1 MKYWVY
7 INDKVDGP
15 YEGEK
20 LATLQGFTPDTL
32 ICSETDASSG
42 QQAWAKASEVFDFEP
57 SVGAQIASSMGTDL
71 LLQKLEAI
79 TVEMNQL
86 QLKLDSME
94 TNMQERINQA
104 LEEQRAQFVSAQNNA
119 QNAKKEEPFKELP
132 PMAEEHI
139 GEGTP
144 SDVAPNEEE
153 ELVIRSA
160 LDSLYNAK
168 LIKENEVDEKE
179 NTFQDL
185 LTPQQAKDLAA
196 EAEKNVAKENPTS
209 QEDKDNLLNEL
220 ASLPKEDVVDQIIKE
235 KEADSKGV
243 SAAEAAALG
252 AVAGAGLASLA
263 AATGSDTSSNDLRDV
278 QGESFQIAPDKNDP
292 SHVENVL
299 PANKMPED
307 VNLAAREDTL
317 MPGIETSD
325 LTPTNQTQN
334 SQEDDNENTLQELV
348 PGAKVENS
356 ENALVTEKDLQD
368 AFSEKIVNPAD
379 DLLVPF
385 SEAEF
390 SSQAETDHFATQ
402 VTAIP
407 NSKNSSELTE
417 IELKEGA
424 TYLISDFVPPAQVST
439 EKNLETTQTKTE
451 KAKED
456 TEGIQDMLTAAT
468 EEEKSKAANMDI
480 ASTLQQTNT
489 GKRGASFDIKTVPM
503 VQEPNQSERLHVE
516 GLEDDVNAQHDIKPA
531 DKTSSGL
538 AKKIVLT
545 LVTLLLLL
553 IAYVVLAFMQKLP
566 PQFNILVKEKAA
578 PVAAAQMQEILP
590 TAAVQEEQATDPM
603 ATMLEEVQQH
613 ILPNGVPLKV
623 FIETRHPSISTDLI
637 TWDVSNAV
645 EPDNYSVLVKVP
657 PENPQSFKMSYR
669 FNYNAV
675 TKSLDPTTSDAKNL
689 LEAATST
696 ASTLPAGL

>member
-20 LATLQGFTPDTL
+20 LATLPGFTPDTL
-32 ICSETDASSG
+32 ICSETDAASG
-42 QQAWAKASEVFDFEP
+42 QQAWAKASEIFDFEP
-57 SVGAQIASSMGTDL
+57 SVGAQISSSIGTDL

-79 TVEMNQL
+79 TVEMGQL

-119 QNAKKEEPFKELP
+119 QQSPKEEPFKELP

-139 GEGTP
+139 GEEASSNTA
-144 SDVAPNEEE
+144 SSEEE

-196 EAEKNVAKENPTS
+196 EAEKNAAQKDQS
-209 QEDKDNLLNEL
+209 DQQDKDNLLNEL

-252 AVAGAGLASLA
+252 AVAGVGLASLA
-263 AATGSDTSSNDLRDV
+263 AATGSDTSSDNLQDLK
-278 QGESFQIAPDKNDP
+278 GGSFQITPDKNDP
-292 SHVENVL
+292 SHVENVQ

-307 VNLAAREDTL
+307 VNLTTREDTL
-317 MPGIETSD
+317 IPGIQTSD
-325 LTPTNQTQN
+325 LTPQQTQN
-334 SQEDDNENTLQELV
+334 SQGDDNEDTLQELV
-348 PGAKVENS
+348 PGAKTENT
-356 ENALVTEKDLQD
+356 EGALVTEKDLQE
-368 AFSEKIVNPAD
+368 AFSEKIPNPGD
-379 DLLVPF
+379 DLVVPF

-390 SSQAETDHFATQ
+390 ASQVETDHFATQ
-402 VTAIP
+402 VSALP
-407 NSKNSSELTE
+407 NAQNSGELTE

-451 KAKED
+451 KVKDDD

-468 EEEKSKAANMDI
+468 EEEKNKAANMDI

-531 DKTSSGL
+531 DKSSAGL
-538 AKKIVLT
+538 AKKVILA
-545 LVTLLLLL
+545 LVALLLLL
-553 IAYVVLAFMQKLP
+553 IAYVVLAFMHKIP
-566 PQFNILVKEKAA
+566 SQFNILFKEKST
-578 PVAAAQMQEILP
+578 PVAAAQMEEILP
-590 TAAVQEEQATDPM
+590 EATTQENQNADPM
-603 ATMLEEVQQH
+603 VA
-613 ILPNGVPLKV
+613 
-623 FIETRHPSISTDLI
+623 
-637 TWDVSNAV
+637 
-645 EPDNYSVLVKVP
+645 
-657 PENPQSFKMSYR
+657 
-669 FNYNAV
+669 
-675 TKSLDPTTSDAKNL
+675 
-689 LEAATST
+689 
-696 ASTLPAGL
+696 

>member
-15 YEGEK
+15 YEGQK

-32 ICSETDASSG
+32 ICSETDAASG
-42 QQAWAKASEVFDFEP
+42 QQAWAKASEIFDFEP
-57 SVGAQIASSMGTDL
+57 TVGAQGSSNAATDL

-79 TVEMNQL
+79 TAEMSNL

-94 TNMQERINQA
+94 NDMQKRIEKA
-104 LEEQRAQFVSAQNNA
+104 LEEQRAQFASAQSKA
-119 QNAKKEEPFKELP
+119 QQTAKEEPFKELP
-132 PMAEEHI
+132 PMPEEHI
-139 GEGTP
+139 GD
-144 SDVAPNEEE
+144 SDVSDSSATEEE

-196 EAEKNVAKENPTS
+196 EAEQKAAQADQT
-209 QEDKDNLLNEL
+209 QQDKDNLLNEL

-235 KEADSKGV
+235 KKSDSKGV

-263 AATGSDTSSNDLRDV
+263 AATGSDTSSQNGQKEEV
-278 QGESFQIAPDKNDP
+278 FQMATDKHDP
-292 SHVENVL
+292 AHVENVL

-307 VNLAAREDTL
+307 VNSTTQKGAQIPNLD
-317 MPGIETSD
+317 SSN
-325 LTPTNQTQN
+325 LTPAQI
-334 SQEDDNENTLQELV
+334 EDDNENTLQELV
-348 PGAKVENS
+348 PGAKVENA
-356 ENALVTEKDLQD
+356 EQPLVSEKDLQE
-368 AFSEKIVNPAD
+368 AFSEKTSTPSD
-379 DLLVPF
+379 DLVVPF

-390 SSQAETDHFATQ
+390 ASQVETDHFATQ
-402 VTAIP
+402 VSALP
-407 NSKNSSELTE
+407 NAQNSNELTE

-439 EKNLETTQTKTE
+439 EKNLDATQTKTQ
-451 KAKED
+451 KPKD
-456 TEGIQDMLTAAT
+456 DVEGIQDMLTAAT
-468 EEEKSKAANMDI
+468 EEEKNKAANMDI

-503 VQEPNQSERLHVE
+503 VQEPNQSDRLHVE

-538 AKKIVLT
+538 AKKVVLI

-553 IAYVVLAFMQKLP
+553 IAYVALAFMQKIP

-578 PVAAAQMQEILP
+578 PVAASQMEEILP
-590 TAAVQEEQATDPM
+590 EVTTVPEEQEADPT
-603 ATMLEEVQQH
+603 ASMLAEVQQFT
-613 ILPNGVPLKV
+613 LPNGIPLKT

-637 TWDVSNAV
+637 TWDISNAV

-669 FNYNAV
+669 FNYNAE

-689 LEAATST
+689 LEAAAPAS
-696 ASTLPAGL
+696 STLPAGL